1 MISTIAVIAERAQVR
16 QDGKLDITGV
26 YNCRYARELP
36 ARLDV
41 TLALRFDIEPLDYG
55 VHQNIAVHILDED
68 GNEMVNLRANPVSF
82 ESKHIPGVP
91 LAYDLIV
98 PMTVGFPRDG
108 TWTFDV
114 RVNEQSVA
122 RVPLRVAIP
131 DQMTGIRFTPG

>member
-1 MISTIAVIAERAQVR
+1 MIATIAVIAERALVR
-16 QDGKLDITGV
+16 PDGKLDVTGV

-36 ARLDV
+36 AKLDV

-55 VHQNIAVHILDED
+55 VHQNISVHIMDED
-68 GNEMVNLRANPVSF
+68 GNEMVNLKASPVAF
-82 ESKHIPGVP
+82 ESPHAAGLP

-114 RVNEQSVA
+114 KVNERVLA
-122 RVPLRVAIP
+122 RVPLRVS
-131 DQMTGIRFTPG
+131 RTPVR